1 VSGATASWRHELQRR
16 ALLVYGRIPER
27 WRRRII
33 HVVAPSFTVGA
44 ICVIE
49 RPDGHVLLVRQVYR
63 TRWGLPGGL
72 MQRREEPAAAARR
85 EVREEVNLEVELLG
99 EPAVVVDPVP
109 RLIDIVFRARPVSLA
124 AIADV
129 RPQSPEI
136 VEARWFGPEAL
147 PELQKEAAT
156 ALVALARSARSPQA
170 NPLR

>member
-1 VSGATASWRHELQRR
+1 M
-16 ALLVYGRIPER
+16 
-27 WRRRII
+27 I

-49 RPDGHVLLVRQVYR
+49 RPDGQLLLVRQAYR

-72 MQRREEPAAAARR
+72 MKRREEPAVAARR

-109 RLIDIVFRARPVSLA
+109 RLIDIVYRARPLSLE
-124 AIADV
+124 AIAEM
-129 RPQSPEI
+129 RPCSPEI
-136 VEARWFGPEAL
+136 VEARWFRPEHL

-170 NPLR
+170 NPLQ